1 MKNYYQIMKT
11 KKLLIAISIGIV
23 FLSCSSQK
31 GNLKSVTDTTP
42 EYLTIDQAIAYL
54 KNPES
59 VAPFNP
65 FPGISSKLSATF
77 SPPYRAVEPIKIFDN
92 LYFVGTTTVGSLI
105 VDTGDGLVMID
116 TGINDDSAVIMV
128 EGMKKLGLDPAT
140 IKLILLSHEHF
151 DHYGGVQYLKKNACP
166 DAKVALSLVG
176 WNLLQTVQPE
186 WAYIDPR
193 PQSVDIYLVDGM
205 KIKVGSEI
213 FQIVATPGHSPG
225 CMSFIFPVTDRGE
238 KHMAGLMGGSA
249 VWPTQAE
256 TQLYKA
262 SIEYFKAFALAAK
275 CDVGLNVHSTERDFT
290 QLRSRKPGDPHPMV
304 IGQDK
309 FDTVYLKKF
318 RDRYQQML
326 NSGKIAPY
334 QPL

>member
-1 MKNYYQIMKT
+1 MRT
-11 KKLLIAISIGIV
+11 KKLLFAILISAA
-23 FLSCSSQK
+23 FFSFTAQK
-31 GNLKSVTDTTP
+31 RNLKSSASKTP
-42 EYLTIDQAIAYL
+42 DYLTIDEAITYL

-65 FPGISSKLSATF
+65 FPGVTSKLSATF

-92 LYFVGTTTVGSLI
+92 LYFVGTTTVGSYI

-116 TGINDDSAVIMV
+116 TGINDQSAIIMV
-128 EGMKKLGLDPAT
+128 DGMKKLGLDPSR
-140 IKLILLSHEHF
+140 IKLILISHEHF

-166 DAKVALSLVG
+166 NAKVALSLVG
-176 WNLLQTVQPE
+176 WNLLQTVPPE

-225 CMSFIFPVTDRGE
+225 CVSFIFPVTDNGE

-256 TQLYKA
+256 TQLYKT
-262 SIEYFKAFALAAK
+262 SIEYFKAFTKAAK

-290 QLRSRKPGDPHPMV
+290 QLRARKPGDPNPMV
-304 IGQDK
+304 IGEDQ
-309 FDTVYLKKF
+309 FDSVYLKKF
-318 RDRYQQML
+318 RDRYQLML

-334 QPL
+334 LPL